1 MGSSGKA
8 ASSRLRWAVL
18 FSLLLPGTA
27 AVSVQAEP
35 APGAAEEAV
44 ALPMTPSGSSVTPPL
59 PDGQNIREARET
71 EEREEAERERWLQS
85 PEATQERKES
95 RLAFAGISAEEAKEL
110 LPTLFAAQFA
120 ALNADPARFLS
131 DAQLLRPLG
140 EEETAATVS
149 DDGHTTLME
158 AGIPVRVEDES
169 GELRKVDL
177 SLEAKEG
184 GFATRNAH
192 SDVYVPDSAAE
203 PIEVGEEGLS
213 IAQVGAG
220 GAHTAQLLGDEN
232 VYHHDVLEDIGMI
245 VSPIAGGVELFNVLY
260 SEESP
265 ETLRYDLEL
274 PEGATLRSTSTGGA
288 EIVRDGKV
296 IALVPFPTA
305 VDAQGTNVPVE
316 IKVEGTSL
324 ALHVSHRDEDYAFP
338 ILVDPILENWGTA
351 WYFGTNLKAIDYWK
365 YDTNDWPEEY
375 FLKARKCI
383 SADLCS
389 PSNAGLFIT
398 SMPDNLPANTWAHW
412 YYVVPGS
419 TTFIPF
425 INYPGYS
432 AHFNPFWRHNH
443 GCNWENHP
451 RPYDYNG
458 SFDVNGNWLWFETN
472 KSMANGTATM
482 YTKARGVAFG
492 MSTGSG
498 GSMPCWRS
506 LMLGGTVINLDDPEV
521 PSWVSKP
528 TVADQWIDKAAITV
542 SGSASDPG
550 LGMRY
555 FKLWTTDGSGKAL
568 AEIGSTTHS
577 CSGVAT
583 DPCPSSWASQI
594 TNYNPSNLPNGI
606 NGMVMFAYDAL
617 GTSHNSQGLPV
628 FLKVDH
634 SVPTISYS
642 GDLLSANP
650 VKYHLDVT
658 ATDGNSG
665 SLATAQSGMKSLAF
679 YFDDQ
684 LAGRYPPGVEN
695 PPACRNVQQGIDLG
709 SCEFSKVELDLAR
722 NVSGKHTL
730 KIVATDSLNHPSEK
744 SIELNL
750 PKDVTAPTVN
760 ASGPLYTTGGSWVT
774 SAESSVEI
782 EASDIETGVTE
793 ATLYM
798 DGKQVGQ
805 PVKQEC
811 FYGGCSLKSSFNAS
825 LAGYSE
831 GSHSLKLTAKDAA
844 GNVGERSWTVK
855 VDPGGPA
862 LDPIIAPEVPEGW
875 TPQLE
880 TFTLKYSAKD
890 GGSGMKKVEVI
901 RPSSSGGT
909 IKSTPYSSACTGSES
924 APCPASVEGSTS
936 ISTTSMAQGAA
947 TVTVKAYD
955 AVGQVSNVQTL
966 AVYIDRSAPTIT
978 ASGTLISASSTTL
991 VGLSNELEL
1000 TIQDIGSGVA
1010 SIDLFLDEELQ
1021 QTLSSEEVTES
1032 GGSQTCTGETC
1043 ELKYSFAP
1051 VVGEALTPGPHV
1063 FSLVARD
1070 KAEHSDVVSNEVTL
1084 DTRPPTVDL
1093 SGPLVNAVG
1102 ETLEVQTATLE
1113 ALVDDGEGDYASG
1126 IADIEVSVDGV
1137 PIDPQVDV
1145 WAVDKNNNRI
1155 QGFSDQGEFL
1165 TAFGSSGAGNGQLS
1179 GPAAIALDA
1188 EGDIWVA
1195 ERGNHRVQQFSENG
1209 QYLSKFGSQGS
1220 GNGQFTGYGPRDLA
1234 IDAEGDIW
1242 VSDYSGRV
1250 QEFNGNGEF
1259 IQSVG
1264 SSGSGPGQFGE
1275 SAGIG
1280 IGEGKVWVGDW
1291 TKHRVSVFSE
1301 TGEYLFNFGSSGT
1314 GPGQFNHPDAIEVDP
1329 KGNVWIGDEGNS
1341 RVQQFNQTGEYVT
1354 EFGSAGTGAGQFKF
1368 AWPFGL
1374 DADDGG
1380 SIWIADASNSRIHR
1394 WQAPSG
1400 IPAPTPTYGASFGSF
1415 GTGDGQLNHPG
1426 DAAVDAKGNLWVV
1439 DENNHRIQKY
1449 ASDGKYLA
1457 KFGTKGSANG
1467 QFNRPT
1473 AIAIAKGNLWVTD
1486 AGNYRVQK
1494 FSEAGTYLSQ
1504 FGSSGT
1510 GDGQFSGGGPEG
1522 IAIDP
1527 KGNIWVSDGAGGRVE
1542 RFNEKGEFIAI
1553 VGAVE
1558 IGEPTGIDFGPGGR
1572 LWVADWSSNRVE
1584 VFSEDGKFIGQFG
1597 ASGTGNGQFQNPDA
1611 IDVDSRGNVWVGD
1624 QNNHRIQRFDQEGK
1638 YVSQIGSKGSGEAQ
1652 FTFSWPMGIATD
1664 GKGRIYITDTNNNR
1678 IQRWTIPDY
1687 APTFSAVFG
1696 SLGSG
1701 NGQFNHSADVAI
1713 VADGCS
1719 GEEGCP
1725 QQASETF
1732 LYDKAVWGVG
1742 AHTVTVAATDRAGN
1756 TSAERVFVNEP
1767 LSAIAPSCP
1776 TGEPEIIQG
1785 GSVKTIIQTTESI
1798 EETLPGVTSPTVPGE
1813 GELGLAGLDPSVSA
1827 EPPMT
1832 EINDQ
1837 ELSVT
1842 GTTMSGGISTDPA
1855 GSFTVGQAVCMRPL
1869 QLTQATTQGTVVNE
1883 DAVVYANTAPDTD
1896 TVIRPT
1902 ALGTAVVQYLRGE
1915 DAPEA
1920 FSWEIGLESGNE
1932 LELLANGGVAVV
1944 APEGF
1949 ELDPAE
1955 VLPDPKGEN
1964 NPELLGD
1971 AEIQGEHSVHAVLAA
1986 NEEVTG
1992 EIRAVIDQPEVVLSD
2007 GQVVSGVL
2015 KISGGN
2021 VVTAELPQNTIAD
2034 VEAMIIKANPPADLL
2049 DMCAVAFSSSPNL
2062 YASGCNPEGTGES
2075 GTPDG
2080 GDGLALEPPSSAS
2093 LAPSL
2098 RAMLRD
2104 VEERRVA
2111 LVSSFG
2117 LPVPGQDLYE
2127 EYEGMNKE
2135 EKAFCLLGG
2144 LDTIVECWFFFED
2157 KEKAI
2162 QMESRLFNVPEGSRD
2177 TKANAFR
2184 HAYWSAL
2191 MTRTVGTGAYKNDGI
2206 VFAVAHE
2213 GKGWKAKND
2222 AVRRASRMD
2231 ILNNFMGYFHQEVH
2245 PNSALGLCEAILERV
2260 GNAFFLGS
2268 EDPFNWRERV
2278 GYEYRNMVYRRK
2290 RDTHRDNAWEITVVR
2305 NGTKCSRWW

>member
-1 MGSSGKA
+1 VGSFSDA
-8 ASSRLRWAVL
+8 FASHGGNAPRRLRWLVVFVLMLSAISAVPVL
-18 FSLLLPGTA
+18 A
-27 AVSVQAEP
+27 ADA
-35 APGAAEEAV
+35 
-44 ALPMTPSGSSVTPPL
+44 PSGSPADVATLPSSSEETPPL
-59 PDGQNIREARET
+59 PDGQDIREASEA

-95 RLAFAGISAEEAKEL
+95 RLAFAGIGAEEAKEL

-120 ALNADPARFLS
+120 GLNADPARFLS

-140 EEETAATVS
+140 EDETAATVS
-149 DDGHTTLME
+149 DDGYTTLME
-158 AGIPVRVEDES
+158 AGIPVRAEDET

-177 SLEAKEG
+177 GLEAKEG
-184 GFATRNAH
+184 GFETRNAH

-203 PIEVGEEGLS
+203 PIEVGEDGLS

-220 GAHTAQLLGDEN
+220 ESHTAQLLGDEN
-232 VYHHDVLEDIGMI
+232 AYYHDVLEDTGMI

-305 VDAQGTNVPVE
+305 VDAQGTEVPVQMT
-316 IKVEGTSL
+316 IDGTSL
-324 ALHVSHRDEDYAFP
+324 SLNVAHRDEDYALP
-338 ILVDPILENWGTA
+338 ILVDPIVENWGTA

-375 FLKARKCI
+375 FLKSRKCI

-398 SMPDNLPANTWAHW
+398 SVPDNLPANVWGHW
-412 YYVVPGS
+412 YYYAPGS
-419 TTFIPF
+419 TTFIPS
-425 INYPGYS
+425 IYPAYS
-432 AHFNPFWRHNH
+432 AHLNPFWRHNH

-451 RPYDYNG
+451 RPYDYHG
-458 SFDVNGNWLWFETN
+458 SFDANKNWLWFETN
-472 KSMANGTATM
+472 RSMVDGTATM
-482 YTKARGVAFG
+482 YTKAKGIAFG

-528 TVADQWIDKAAITV
+528 TVADQWIDKTAIPV

-550 LGMRY
+550 LGMKY

-606 NGMVMFAYDAL
+606 NGMVVFAYDAL

-634 SVPTISYS
+634 SAPTISYS

-650 VKYHLDVT
+650 IKYHLDIT
-658 ATDGNSG
+658 GTDGNSG

-679 YFDDQ
+679 YFDGQ

-695 PPACRNVQQGIDLG
+695 PPACKNVQQGIDLG
-709 SCEFSKVELDLAR
+709 SCQFNKVELDLAR

-750 PKDVTAPTVN
+750 PKDVTVPTVN

-774 SAESSVEI
+774 SAESSVDI

-793 ATLYM
+793 ATLYI

-811 FYGGCSLKSSFNAS
+811 FYGGCLLKKTFTAS

-831 GSHSLKLTAKDAA
+831 GAHSLKLTAKDAA
-844 GNVGERSWTVK
+844 GNVGERSWSVK

-862 LDPIIAPEVPEGW
+862 LDPILAPEVPEGW

-880 TFTLKYSAKD
+880 NFTLKYSAKD
-890 GGSGMKKVEVI
+890 GGSGMKRVEVI

-909 IKSTPYSSACTGSES
+909 IKSTPYSSACTGGES
-924 APCPASVEGSTS
+924 APCPASIEGSTS
-936 ISTTSMAQGAA
+936 ISTTAMAQGAA

-955 AVGQVSNVQTL
+955 AVGQVSNTQTL
-966 AVYIDRSAPTIT
+966 TVYIDRSAPTIA
-978 ASGTLISASSTTL
+978 ASGPLISANSTTL
-991 VGLSNELEL
+991 VGLSNELDL

-1010 SIDLFLDEELQ
+1010 SIELFLDEELQ
-1021 QTLSSEEVTES
+1021 QTLSSEEITES

-1070 KAEHSDVVSNEVTL
+1070 EAEHSDVVSNEVTL

-1093 SGPLVNAVG
+1093 GGPLVNAVG

-1113 ALVDDGEGDYASG
+1113 ASVDDGEGDYASG
-1126 IADIEVSVDGV
+1126 IADVEVSVDGV

-1195 ERGNHRVQQFSENG
+1195 ERGNHRVQEFNENG

-1220 GNGQFTGYGPRDLA
+1220 GNGQFSGYGPRDLA

-1314 GPGQFNHPDAIEVDP
+1314 GPGQFSHPDAIEVDP

-1341 RVQQFNQTGEYVT
+1341 RVQQFNQAGEYIT

-1394 WQAPSG
+1394 WQAPSD
-1400 IPAPTPTYGASFGSF
+1400 IPAPTPTYSASFGSF

-1426 DAAVDAKGNLWVV
+1426 DAAVDAKGNIWVV

-1467 QFNRPT
+1467 QFTRPT

-1510 GDGQFSGGGPEG
+1510 GNGQFSGGGPEG

-1542 RFNEKGEFIAI
+1542 KFNEKGEFIAV
-1553 VGAVE
+1553 VGAAE
-1558 IGEPTGIDFGPGGR
+1558 IGEPTGIDFGPGGT

-1584 VFSEDGKFIGQFG
+1584 VFSEDGKFVGQFG
-1597 ASGTGNGQFQNPDA
+1597 SSGSGDGQFQNPDA
-1611 IDVDSRGNVWVGD
+1611 IDVDSKGNVWVGD

-1638 YVSQIGSKGSGEAQ
+1638 YISQFGSKGSGEAQ
-1652 FTFSWPMGIATD
+1652 FTLSWPMGIATD

-1687 APTFSAVFG
+1687 APAFSTVFG

-1713 VADGCS
+1713 VADDCS

-1725 QQASETF
+1725 QQASESYS
-1732 LYDKAVWGVG
+1732 YDQNVWGSG
-1742 AHTVTVAATDRAGN
+1742 MHTVVVTAIDAAGN
-1756 TSAERVFVNEP
+1756 STSEEVRVNES
-1767 LSAIAPSCP
+1767 LSAIGPECPSASTETVNGGQVLTASAAISAIKGSMPTAVEPSEPFGGESETTAEALAPEVTRDPDGVSLN
-1776 TGEPEIIQG
+1776 EQG
-1785 GSVKTIIQTTESI
+1785 IDVVGS
-1798 EETLPGVTSPTVPGE
+1798 LMGGGVEDVAS
-1813 GELGLAGLDPSVSA
+1813 
-1827 EPPMT
+1827 
-1832 EINDQ
+1832 
-1837 ELSVT
+1837 
-1842 GTTMSGGISTDPA
+1842 
-1855 GSFTVGQAVCMRPL
+1855 GSFTVAQAVCLQPL
-1869 QLTQATTQGTVVNE
+1869 EGAANASPPTMVDDA
-1883 DAVVYANTAPDTD
+1883 AVVYPNALPDTD

-1902 ALGTAVVQYLRGE
+1902 ALGTTIIEYLRGKE
-1915 DAPEA
+1915 APSSFSWVVDLQPDEELVKLENGDIAVLAPGGPEA
-1920 FSWEIGLESGNE
+1920 E
-1932 LELLANGGVAVV
+1932 
-1944 APEGF
+1944 
-1949 ELDPAE
+1949 PAE
-1955 VLPDPKGEN
+1955 VPTTPEGGLKGLNDVSDQITQAEHDLAVAN
-1964 NPELLGD
+1964 NEVD
-1971 AEIQGEHSVHAVLAA
+1971 GEVRAVLAS
-1986 NEEVTG
+1986 
-1992 EIRAVIDQPEVVLSD
+1992 PEVVLASEEI
-2007 GQVVSGVL
+2007 VSGIL
-2015 KISGGN
+2015 RISGGS
-2021 VVTAELPQNTIAD
+2021 VITAELPPNT
-2034 VEAMIIKANPPADLL
+2034 VSEAEALIIKANPPAELEDICASAMSEYPEYYHVVCKREGRQPGEVSDSGGDTLDLL
-2049 DMCAVAFSSSPNL
+2049 DAMHKAPV
-2062 YASGCNPEGTGES
+2062 
-2075 GTPDG
+2075 
-2080 GDGLALEPPSSAS
+2080 GLRSMIQQADQHYFE
-2093 LAPSL
+2093 
-2098 RAMLRD
+2098 
-2104 VEERRVA
+2104 
-2111 LVSSFG
+2111 
-2117 LPVPGQDLYE
+2117 
-2127 EYEGMNKE
+2127 
-2135 EKAFCLLGG
+2135 LLGG
-2144 LDTIVECWFFFED
+2144 SVGNVFDEWNNMSEEAKKLCLAELIRCRHVLGTDARRAAEIED
-2157 KEKAI
+2157 
-2162 QMESRLFNVPEGSRD
+2162 RVFNVPSGSWD

-2184 HAYWSAL
+2184 HAFWTLQMEVSQDYDGFGISFAK
-2191 MTRTVGTGAYKNDGI
+2191 AY
-2206 VFAVAHE
+2206 E
-2213 GKGWKAKND
+2213 GRD
-2222 AVRRASRMD
+2222 YEDPDHPVRRKAAQMD
-2231 ILNNFMGYFHQEVH
+2231 VMNDWVGFYNGNENPTTALSACNDRLSKISSSIDVGPNVNPFRWAERNNWQ
-2245 PNSALGLCEAILERV
+2245 LER
-2260 GNAFFLGS
+2260 
-2268 EDPFNWRERV
+2268 
-2278 GYEYRNMVYRRK
+2278 YVYRK
-2290 RDTHRDNAWEITVVR
+2290 GRDLGRGIATGRVVIR
-2305 NGTKCSRWW
+2305 NGRTCPEVW